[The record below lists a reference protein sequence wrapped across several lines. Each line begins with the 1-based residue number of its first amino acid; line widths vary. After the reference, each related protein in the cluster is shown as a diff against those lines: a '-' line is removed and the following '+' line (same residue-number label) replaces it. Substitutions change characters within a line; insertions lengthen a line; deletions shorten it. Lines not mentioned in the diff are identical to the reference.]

1 MYLSNVGTVLK
12 FRHGRNRAFPFA
24 ATHEQTFLLPHYSV
38 ASAALT
44 TLAVPTATTATT
56 LFPEVGC
63 VDLPCSA
70 EGSHNAAG
78 HLFGPLT

>member
-12 FRHGRNRAFPFA
+12 FRHSRNRAFPFA

-38 ASAALT
+38 ASAAPT

-56 LFPEVGC
+56 LLPEV
-63 VDLPCSA
+63 PCSA